1 MSLSVY
7 KSFQQRLFMWYA
19 GLTAR
24 YCSRSAVAMS
34 GLHLSAMC
42 VSGQPSHKR
51 ANMRPSTR
59 RQSMSSP
66 KGMSSVV
73 FGSERQYS
81 LTSSMFIIRTKILVL
96 SVSATALC
104 KENGCVSNAVSRS
117 VGPACAEFFVAA
129 EFPGKAYVERS
140 LVEVLL

>member
-7 KSFQQRLFMWYA
+7 RSFQQRLFMWYA

-24 YCSRSAVAMS
+24 YCSRNAVAMS

-59 RQSMSSP
+59 KQSMSSP

-81 LTSSMFIIRTKILVL
+81 LTSSMFIIRAKIAVFP
-96 SVSATALC
+96 VSATTLR
-104 KENGCVSNAVSRS
+104 KENGCMSNAVARS
-117 VGPACAEFFVAA
+117 VGLPGLPFLVAA
-129 EFPGKAYVERS
+129 EFPGEAQVERA